1 MVTEQ
6 TSFELNFRIHLWKED
21 LIIKTEMPK
30 LEKFLKELQRSQKV
44 AKKSIEIVKEAMKK

>member
-30 LEKFLKELQRSQKV
+30 LEKFLKELQRS
-44 AKKSIEIVKEAMKK
+44 